1 MKVLN
6 LNINFPVLQAPHMIK
21 AKLKK
26 DLDAFKATNLQ
37 FLRNNQAF
45 NPATPGMIAWSTYI
59 FIYLW

>member
-6 LNINFPVLQAPHMIK
+6 LNINFQSLQAPHLIK

-26 DLDAFKATNLQ
+26 DINAFKATNLQ

-45 NPATPGMIAWSTYI
+45 NPATTGMIA
-59 FIYLW
+59 